1 MKHHSHNSDFEFVVP
16 PAEFSKETDK
26 ELLQYCLGGVLY
38 MPGTK
43 NVIDKILS
51 GSPPSPSMVMCFE
64 DAIQEE
70 VLEEAEANVLDH
82 LTRLSVALKAGE
94 LSVNDLPLIFLR
106 VRNFQQFRDFS
117 ARLTPEQAAVLT
129 GFNFPKFYSNN
140 AADYLDELVAINQ
153 RLGVKLYG
161 MPILEGPTI
170 AFLET
175 RNGELTLLKEKM
187 APYRDLI
194 LNIRVGGTD
203 FSSLFGV
210 RRDINTSIY
219 NIVVVRDCLSDI
231 LNFFGRDEDGYVV
244 SAAVWEYFLAYQQED
259 LNDLLSSDKHTSLF
273 KRNEIIND
281 AIDGLLRE
289 IIMDRVNGF
298 IGKTIIHPSHLRF
311 VNGMQAVTR
320 EEYEDAQQ
328 VLDTSGG
335 VVKSAKGNKMNEINP
350 HRNWAKRISHR
361 AAAYGVIENEDS
373 YLPLILG
380 GK

>member
-1 MKHHSHNSDFEFVVP
+1 MKHHRHNPGFEFVVP
-16 PAEFSKETDK
+16 PIEFTKQTEK

-43 NVIDKILS
+43 NIVDKILAKT
-51 GSPPSPSMVMCFE
+51 PPSPSLVMCFE
-64 DAIQEE
+64 DAIREE
-70 VLEEAEANVLDH
+70 DLAVAEGNVLAH
-82 LTRLSVALKAGE
+82 LKCLSVALKTGE
-94 LSVNDLPLIFLR
+94 IALEDIPLIFLR
-106 VRNFQQFRDFS
+106 VRSLQQFKDFS
-117 ARLTPEQAAVLT
+117 ARLTPEQAFLLT
-129 GFNFPKFYSNN
+129 GFNFPKFYSEN
-140 AADYLDELVAINQ
+140 AEDYLEELVSVNH
-153 RLGVKLYG
+153 RLGATLYG
-161 MPILEGPTI
+161 MPILEGASI
-170 AFLET
+170 AYLET
-175 RNGELTLLKEKM
+175 RNDELALLKDKM

-219 NIVVVRDCLSDI
+219 NIVVVRDCLADI
-231 LNFFGRDEDGYVV
+231 LNFFGRDEDGYAI
-244 SAAVWEYFLAYQQED
+244 SAAVWEYFLAYKQED
-259 LNDLLSSDKHTSLF
+259 LNDLLSGDTHSSLF

-289 IIMDRVNGF
+289 IIMDRANGF

-328 VLDTSGG
+328 VLNATGG
-335 VVKSAKGNKMNEINP
+335 VVKSAKANKMNEINP

-361 AAAYGVIENEDS
+361 ATAYGVIENEDS

-380 GK
+380 GN